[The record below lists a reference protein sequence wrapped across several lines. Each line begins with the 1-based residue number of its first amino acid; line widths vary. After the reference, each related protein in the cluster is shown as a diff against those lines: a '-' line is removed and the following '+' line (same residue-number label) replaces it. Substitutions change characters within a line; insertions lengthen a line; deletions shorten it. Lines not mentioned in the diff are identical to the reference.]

1 MNLVVRR
8 RLAAGALLA
17 SSALVAGVLL
27 APSSSAAANAL
38 TITPSAVANSEAAQD
53 LVFKGKDADFELG
66 GTATF
71 TRIGGGKTFDVAID
85 PPIPPAGPTDEGT
98 ATVDFTDMGDGL
110 GEDGPADAG
119 TYNVSASGE
128 DGVLVGGGNDT
139 CASCFTVLRAGPI
152 ALTSITPSSLRP
164 NSKGN
169 ITINGNNFERGVKIE
184 FLFNDGNVDPLI
196 TANELPT
203 DSSGATFDDQ
213 ITTPKQIKRT
223 ATVGADA
230 PGSRGVR
237 VTNLDGSTAS
247 CTACFFV
254 AGAPLT
260 SISPTGG
267 TNDPSGTP
275 VTVTFNGS
283 DVVDGEPRLEFAGN
297 PGSSTRDGLTI
308 VGSKNAPSDGSS
320 MTATFDLRNA
330 APGPYQAV
338 VRDTQS
344 GVTNACEQPSC
355 AAFTV
360 TQPSNRKPPTVASL
374 DRDANVSGA
383 QKDQPQ
389 GTTRTFNVVGTNFS
403 KGVVIATTATKT
415 TVTGVE
421 FVTDKLVRAT
431 LSVAKDETP
440 GNYDVTA
447 TLTDG
452 TKSAACTGCFTVTA
466 AASPTPSATSAS
478 PTACPTSAAPTAP
491 ASTSGTPTASSSASA
506 TASSTASATAAATAS
521 STASSTASPAGG
533 GGLPIP
539 PAPGVLLATETP
551 TPTASSTA
559 TGTPTATASSTATS
573 TPTASSTATS
583 TPTASSTAT
592 STASSTSSPTSS
604 CGSQQQQLSVTVT
617 PKDIVPTQAS
627 TVRVHGAPNQ
637 VIDLYAYSRPN
648 TTYSVVRSGTLN
660 ANGDTSFTVTPG
672 GNTRLYAHYRNG
684 STTTASNDSPSTVI
698 TVHTSLSLSAYRD
711 GVRKYHFQ
719 GTNLPRR
726 AGQLITLYR
735 YAKGPNLDQYCVPTA
750 ESDTTTK
757 DDAGCTAVITSQ
769 AKTGPNNT
777 WRINRTFTKN
787 GRFYFVVRTSENI
800 NNGRGHSNQRLTV
813 IS

>member
-27 APSSSAAANAL
+27 APSSDAAANSL
-38 TITPSAVANSEAAQD
+38 TITPSAAANNETAQD
-53 LVFKGKDADFELG
+53 LTFKGADADYQTG

-71 TRIGGGKTFDVAID
+71 TRIGGGKPFDVE
-85 PPIPPAGPTDEGT
+85 IPPPVPPVPTDEGN
-98 ATVDFTDMGDGL
+98 ATVDFTDMGNGL

-119 TYNVSASGE
+119 TYNVSATGE
-128 DGVLVGGGNDT
+128 GLVGGGTDT
-139 CASCFTVLRAGPI
+139 CTSCFTVLRAGPI

-203 DSSGATFDDQ
+203 DSAGDPVDDQ
-213 ITTPKQIKRT
+213 ITTPKQIQRT

-237 VTNLDGSTAS
+237 VTNLDGSSAS
-247 CTACFFV
+247 CSRCFFV
-254 AGAPLT
+254 AGPPLT

-267 TNDPSGTP
+267 SNDPAASP
-275 VTVTFNGS
+275 VTVTFTGNNM
-283 DVVDGEPRLEFAGN
+283 VDGEPLLEFAGN

-308 VGSKNAPSDGSS
+308 IGSKNGPSDGST
-320 MTATFDLRNA
+320 MTAMFDLRDA

-338 VRDTQS
+338 VREPSS

-360 TQPSNRKPPTVASL
+360 TQPSNRKPPTVTSL
-374 DRDANVSGA
+374 DRDANTAGP
-383 QKDQPQ
+383 QKDQQQ
-389 GTTRTFNVVGTNFS
+389 GTTPTYDVVGTNLS

-415 TVTGVE
+415 TVTAVE
-421 FVTDKLVRAT
+421 FVSDQLVRAT
-431 LSVAKDETP
+431 LVTAKDQAA
-440 GNYDVTA
+440 GDYDVTA

-452 TKSAACTGCFTVTA
+452 TKSAACAKCFTVTA
-466 AASPTPSATSAS
+466 APSP
-478 PTACPTSAAPTAP
+478 
-491 ASTSGTPTASSSASA
+491 TPTASATRPASASPCPSNTPPASASSTA
-506 TASSTASATAAATAS
+506 TPRPSTSSTASAAATAS
-521 STASSTASPAGG
+521 GTASPRPSGSASASASPSSGGG
-533 GGLPIP
+533 GGLPTLIA
-539 PAPGVLLATETP
+539 APLATETP
-551 TPTASSTA
+551 TPAASSSASGTPSASASASSTGA
-559 TGTPTATASSTATS
+559 PSSS
-573 TPTASSTATS
+573 
-583 TPTASSTAT
+583 
-592 STASSTSSPTSS
+592 SSPTGG
-604 CGSQQQQLSVTVT
+604 CNQQQLTITVS
-617 PKDIVPTQAS
+617 PRDIVPTQAA

-637 VIDLYAYSRPN
+637 AVQLFAYSRPS
-648 TTYSVVRSGTLN
+648 TTYGMVRSGTTN
-660 ANGDTSFTVTPG
+660 ANGDISWTITPG
-672 GNTRLYAHYRNG
+672 GNTRLYAHY
-684 STTTASNDSPSTVI
+684 ASGGASSDSPSTVL

-711 GVRKYHFQ
+711 GARKYHFQ

-735 YAKGPNLDQYCVPTA
+735 YATGPNLDQYCVPAA
-750 ESDTTTK
+750 ESDTGPQ
-757 DDAGCTAVITSQ
+757 ASSSCRAIIVSQ

-777 WRINRTFTKN
+777 WRIDRSFTKN

-813 IS
+813 IN